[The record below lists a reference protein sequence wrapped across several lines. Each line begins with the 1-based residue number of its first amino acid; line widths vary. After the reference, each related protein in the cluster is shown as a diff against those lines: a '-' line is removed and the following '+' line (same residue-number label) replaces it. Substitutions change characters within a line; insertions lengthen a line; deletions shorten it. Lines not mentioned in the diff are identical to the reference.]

1 MARTKKKKKQKQKQ
15 KRAKGRSAKT
25 SDRNE
30 LYELSVQEP
39 ESECD
44 LVDQVW
50 TELRGRTCRHVREDF
65 CGTALVCRE
74 WVRRRP
80 DNTAIGVD
88 LDSDV
93 LDWARDRVAD
103 KLDEDQAARLRLVE
117 ADVRTVQAQPVE
129 CVMAMNFS
137 YYLLRTRDELREYFQ
152 RVHEALEPDGLML
165 LDAYGGSDSFV
176 EMDEERELD
185 GFTYVWDQRH
195 YDPITGHATNH
206 IHFRFPD
213 GTRMRKAFT
222 YHWRLWTLPEIRE
235 ILVEAGFK
243 DVVVY
248 WEGTDDETGEG
259 DGEWTRSTE
268 GEACPGW
275 VAYLAG
281 VK

>member
-1 MARTKKKKKQKQKQ
+1 M
-15 KRAKGRSAKT
+15 
-25 SDRNE
+25 
-30 LYELSVQEP
+30 
-39 ESECD
+39 
-44 LVDQVW
+44 
-50 TELRGRTCRHVREDF
+50 
-65 CGTALVCRE
+65 
-74 WVRRRP
+74 
-80 DNTAIGVD
+80 
-88 LDSDV
+88 
-93 LDWARDRVAD
+93 
-103 KLDEDQAARLRLVE
+103 E